1 MATPFWRPPPAH
13 PLGPIQ
19 VCEPSTSVSAHPPHT
34 LPPGS
39 QSLPRAPRA
48 SSLPVGRTLMQQGPR
63 GPTSRGR
70 GTRPAPSSQEGER
83 PQPHCSSKGQAT
95 SHTTVQGQR
104 RGGAEPRHLS
114 QGRVWA
120 PEGTSASFPL
130 TRWMSKWTSEV
141 CSKPAPLLN
150 FKGMS
155 SSRVCVHARR
165 PRLPRHSGEPRFSSV
180 PLPAGHRAS
189 PGGGA
194 LASLCQAGRRTPWCS
209 GSRRE
214 EVCMGGVGRPTSH
227 FPRPG

>member
-1 MATPFWRPPPAH
+1 MQA
-13 PLGPIQ
+13 LDLSE
-19 VCEPSTSVSAHPPHT
+19 CSSTSHPPT
-34 LPPGS
+34 WLTEPAQGSKGILPPRRQDPHAAGS
-39 QSLPRAPRA
+39 TRAHITGQRDPPRPLLPGGRAA
-48 SSLPVGRTLMQQGPR
+48 S
-63 GPTSRGR
+63 
-70 GTRPAPSSQEGER
+70 AP
-83 PQPHCSSKGQAT
+83 CSSKGQAT

-104 RGGAEPRHLS
+104 RGGAEPPHLS

-120 PEGTSASFPL
+120 RGYLSILPPHA
-130 TRWMSKWTSEV
+130 MSKRTSEV

-155 SSRVCVHARR
+155 SSRACVHARR

-209 GSRRE
+209 RSRRE